1 MPEVMTRFQRGFTLA
16 EAVMVIVITGII
28 AGVVAVFIRAP
39 MQGYF
44 DTARR
49 AELTDTA
56 DTAVRRIARD
66 LHLAL
71 PNSVRVTG
79 GNQVIEFL
87 STRTGGR
94 YRAEKGVVGD
104 DILDFSAADTS
115 FEVLGPGIMFETG
128 DQIVIYN
135 LGIPGADAYA
145 GNAAATD
152 NRRAYNGAVNPV
164 TVSNVSITSANRLP
178 LDSPSHRFQVVDM
191 PVTYFCDL
199 AAGNLW
205 RYWGYAIQPLQTSTD
220 TIAELDALALPATAT
235 RGKALL
241 AQNLSACDFA
251 YAPGV
256 TERSGLVSIRLSIT
270 QSDETV
276 SLYHAVHVSNVP

>member
-1 MPEVMTRFQRGFTLA
+1 M

-28 AGVVAVFIRAP
+28 AGVVAVFIQGP

-49 AELTDTA
+49 AEMTDTA
-56 DTAVRRIARD
+56 DTAVRRISRD

-94 YRAEKGVVGD
+94 YRAEKGIVTD
-104 DILDFSAADTS
+104 DILDFSLADTS
-115 FEVLGPGIMFETG
+115 FEVLGPAITLAAG
-128 DQIVIYN
+128 DQIVIFN
-135 LGIPGADAYA
+135 LGVPEADAYA
-145 GNAAATD
+145 GNSLATD
-152 NRRAYNGAVNPV
+152 NRRAYNGAAGA
-164 TVSNVSITSANRLP
+164 VSNVSITSANRLP

-191 PVTYFCDL
+191 PVTYLCDTT
-199 AAGNLW
+199 GGKVW
-205 RYWGYAIQPLQTSTD
+205 RYWGYPIQDVQAKTD
-220 TIAELDALALPATAT
+220 TIAELDALVTPATAT

-241 AQNLSACDFA
+241 AQNLSACSFT
-251 YAPGV
+251 YGPGP
-256 TERSGLVSIRLSIT
+256 TERSGLVSMRLSIT
-270 QSDETV
+270 QSNETV
-276 SLYHAVHVSNVP
+276 SLYQAVHVSNVP

>member
-1 MPEVMTRFQRGFTLA
+1 
-16 EAVMVIVITGII
+16 MVIVITGIL
-28 AGVVAVFIRAP
+28 AGMVAVFIQAP
-39 MQGYF
+39 IQGYI

-79 GNQVIEFL
+79 SNQVIEFL

-94 YRAEKGVVGD
+94 YRAEKGAVGD
-104 DILDFSAADTS
+104 DILDFSQADTS
-115 FEVLGPGIMFETG
+115 FEVLGPAITLAAG
-128 DQIVIYN
+128 DQIVIFN

-145 GNAAATD
+145 GNTAATD
-152 NRRAYNGAVNPV
+152 NRRAYSGAGG

-191 PVTYFCDL
+191 PVTYLCDL
-199 AAGNLW
+199 TAGNLW
-205 RYWGYAIQPLQTSTD
+205 RYWGYAIQDVQTKTD
-220 TIAELDALALPATAT
+220 TIAELDALVTPATAT

-241 AQNLSACDFA
+241 AQNLSNPSGCDFA

-270 QSDETV
+270 QSSETV

>member
-1 MPEVMTRFQRGFTLA
+1 
-16 EAVMVIVITGII
+16 MVIVITGII
-28 AGVVAVFIRAP
+28 AGMVAVFIQAP
-39 MQGYF
+39 IQGYI

-94 YRAEKGVVGD
+94 YRADPGGVDVD
-104 DILDFSAADTS
+104 DDHLDFSQADTA
-115 FEVLGPGIMFETG
+115 FAVLGSAITLAAG

-145 GNAAATD
+145 GNTLATH
-152 NRRAYNGAVNPV
+152 NRRAYNGAVGP
-164 TVSNVSITSANRLP
+164 VSNVSITSANRLP
-178 LDSPSHRFQVVDM
+178 FDSPSHRFQVVDM
-191 PVTYFCDL
+191 PVTYFCEL
-199 AAGNLW
+199 PAGNLW
-205 RYWGYAIQPLQTSTD
+205 RYWGYPIQAVQTNTD

-251 YAPGV
+251 YTSSV

-270 QSDETV
+270 QSNETV